1 MVGTVE
7 TINKLNN
14 VCIYI
19 MLKYIVAFILLT
31 SIGLL
36 YDKYKKKQD
45 YLTDANNN
53 DLIKKYLL
61 TDKHVL
67 SGKPVLWVHNS
78 SEINQRNWESF
89 HSRNNSYL
97 NQPYIYLCVKSIIK
111 HCGKS
116 FIVCIIN
123 DNSFAKLLPSWSID
137 IHKLAEPLKSHF
149 RKLAMSKILYHY
161 GGLHIPN
168 STLVCKDLIEMY
180 NENVKNDTGVMIGE
194 TINRSA
200 FNSFD
205 KFFPNSAILGCQKNN
220 EVMKDYMLYLERLLS
235 QDNTKEMDFLGSMN
249 RWLTK
254 RNLNVVDGKL
264 FGTKD
269 ITDKEVGLDRLLSDE
284 FVPFHDSL
292 FAIYIPG
299 EEILKR
305 RKFQWFARQNTEQ
318 ILTGNSILSKYFLLC
333 LKE

>member
-1 MVGTVE
+1 
-7 TINKLNN
+7 
-14 VCIYI
+14 

-45 YLTDANNN
+45 YLKDSNNN
-53 DLIKKYLL
+53 NLIKKYLL
-61 TDKHVL
+61 SDEYVL
-67 SGKPVLWVHNS
+67 EGKPVLWVHNS
-78 SEINQRNWESF
+78 SEVNQRNWESF
-89 HSRNNSYL
+89 HSRNNTYL

-111 HCGKS
+111 HCGNS

-123 DNSFAKLLPSWSID
+123 DNSFSKLLPSWSID

-161 GGLHIPN
+161 GGMTIPN
-168 STLVCKDLIEMY
+168 STLVCKDLIGMFKD
-180 NENVKNDTGVMIGE
+180 NVSDGTGVMIGE

-205 KFFPNSAILGCQKNN
+205 NFFPNSNILGCQKNN

-254 RNLNVVDGKL
+254 RNLNVVDGKI
-264 FGTKD
+264 FGVKD
-269 ITDKEVGLDRLLSDE
+269 IHNKEIDLDRLLSSS

-292 FAIYIPG
+292 HAITISRN
-299 EEILKR
+299 EILNRK
-305 RKFQWFARQNTEQ
+305 KFQWFARQNTEQ
-318 ILTGNSILSKYFLLC
+318 ILTGNSILSTYFLLS

>member
-1 MVGTVE
+1 MVGTIE
-7 TINKLNN
+7 TFDKLNN

-19 MLKYIVAFILLT
+19 MLKYIVAFILIT
-31 SIGLL
+31 TIGLV

-45 YLTDANNN
+45 FLKDANNN

-61 TDKHVL
+61 TDEYVL

-78 SEINQRNWESF
+78 SDVNQRNWESF
-89 HSRNNSYL
+89 HSRNNTYL

-111 HCGKS
+111 HCGSS

-123 DNSFAKLLPSWSID
+123 DNSFSKLLPSWSID

-161 GGLHIPN
+161 GGLQIPN

-180 NENVKNDTGVMIGE
+180 NANITKDTGVMIGE

-205 KFFPNSAILGCQKNN
+205 NFFPNSEILGCQKNN

-254 RNLNVVDGKL
+254 RNLNIIDGKL
-264 FGTKD
+264 LGVKD
-269 ITDKEVGLDRLLSDE
+269 VHDKEVGLERLFSSS
-284 FVPFHDSL
+284 FTSFHESL
-292 FAIYIPG
+292 FAIYIPRD
-299 EEILKR
+299 EILSRSKY
-305 RKFQWFARQNTEQ
+305 QWFARQNSEQ
-318 ILTGNSILSKYFLLC
+318 IFTGNNTLSKHFLLS
-333 LKE
+333 LRE